1 MGKRL
6 YFVVF
11 ALLPAGVFAQS
22 AWTLRT
28 CIEYGLKNNRT
39 NTVYE
44 NEKKAADAKAKEAL
58 SEYLPKISLTGTLDD
73 NLKVQES
80 IIPAGVFGPT
90 DIRVAFSQKYNTN
103 GVVQLDQTI
112 FDQSVIVGLKANKYN
127 NEQAE
132 LNIAQNQET
141 IIYNIGNAYFQI
153 YVYREQLHLLQE
165 NLETYRKQMEITSLQ
180 VNKGV
185 TLKKDLDKVTVDYNN
200 ALSQIRVAE
209 SNLILAQNQLKYEM
223 GYPISEYLKVD
234 SVSQQDVLP
243 EVLKSNSNTIFTAI
257 NRTDYQLSEVNSKL
271 LEIDQKRL
279 KSGWLPKL
287 TGYAKY
293 GANGFGNT
301 IGPAFNELNTYSA
314 IGLKLNIPL
323 FDFFKRNAQ
332 YNQAKYKSL
341 NAIENLKLDAGKY
354 ELEYENAKTK
364 LVKAQSSL
372 DNDKRNIDLAQSVF
386 SVTDLQYK
394 KGVENLT
401 EWLNARNS
409 IKEAQNNYLNSL
421 YSFLQAKL
429 DLEKSAGSLKTFYT
443 SL

>member
-1 MGKRL
+1 MSKRL

-11 ALLPAGVFAQS
+11 ALLPTGVFAQS
-22 AWTLRT
+22 AWTLKN

-44 NEKKAADAKAKEAL
+44 NEKKAADARAKEAL

-103 GVVQLDQTI
+103 AIVQLDQTI
-112 FDQSVIVGLKANKYN
+112 FDQSVLVGLKANKYN
-127 NEQAE
+127 KQQAE
-132 LNIAQNQET
+132 LNVSQNQET
-141 IIYNIGNAYFQI
+141 IIYNIGNAYYQI
-153 YVYREQLHLLQE
+153 YVYREQLHLLRE
-165 NLETYRKQMEITSLQ
+165 NLETYRRQMEISALQ
-180 VNKGV
+180 VKKGV

-200 ALSQIRVAE
+200 ALSQIGVAE

-223 GYPISEYLKVD
+223 GYPIAGQIQID
-234 SVSQQDVLP
+234 SVTQRDVLP
-243 EVLKSNSNTIFTAI
+243 EVSKSINTINFTAI
-257 NRTDYQLSEVNSKL
+257 NRTDYQLSEVSSKL

-279 KSGWLPKL
+279 KAGWLPKL

-301 IGPAFNELNTYSA
+301 IGPAFNELNSYSA
-314 IGLKLNIPL
+314 VGLKLNIPL

-332 YNQAKYKSL
+332 YNQARYKSL
-341 NAIENLKLDAGKY
+341 NAAENLKLDAGKY

-372 DNDKRNIDLAQSVF
+372 DNDRRNINLAHAVF

-394 KGVENLT
+394 KGVETLT
-401 EWLNARNS
+401 EWLNAQNS

-429 DLEKSAGSLKTFYT
+429 DLEKAAGSLKTFYT